1 MLYEDTD
8 TGNERLEGLTRGLLE
23 ELGENPEREGLV
35 KTPARMASAL
45 AFLTKGYHEDPATII
60 GDALFEAESQE
71 IILVRG
77 IEFYS
82 LCEHH
87 MLPFIGTAHIGYIPN
102 QKIVGLS
109 KIARIVE
116 VFSRRL
122 QVQERLT
129 QQVADCLLEHLA
141 PLGVAVVMEAN
152 HLCMMMRGVE
162 KQGSSTVT
170 SAMHGTFR
178 ENQST
183 RNEFMGLIRGVR

>member
-1 MLYEDTD
+1 MLYDDAPTDNLELEDLSR
-8 TGNERLEGLTRGLLE
+8 NLLLQ
-23 ELGENPEREGLV
+23 LGEDPEREGLV
-35 KTPARMASAL
+35 KTPSRMASAL
-45 AFLTKGYHEDPATII
+45 TFLTKGYNEDPADVI

-71 IILVRG
+71 IVLVRS

-87 MLPFIGTAHIGYIPN
+87 MLPFIGTAHVGYIPDK
-102 QKIVGLS
+102 KIVGLS

-116 VFSRRL
+116 LYSRRL

-129 QQVADCLLEHLA
+129 QQIADCLLKHLE

-162 KQGSSTVT
+162 KQGSSTIT
-170 SAMHGTFR
+170 SAMHGVFR
-178 ENQST
+178 DNLST
-183 RNEFMGLIRGVR
+183 RSEFMGLLRGVK